1 MTKCRIKKYPNCFGT
16 YPKNSHCSVYL
27 KEFKKLSNNWYLCKK
42 NCQLDLS
49 KIAQSDHTVFGGRH
63 SSGKGKNVL
72 SNRFFRELL
81 DGQEKLVEIEKSL
94 DEKTSEM
101 EKFVDELETENGDM
115 TAILERLTIM
125 ENDATLLDVDTGVIN
140 VELPVYRQL
149 VDAFVEDSSIDDAIY
164 VLGEALRLG
173 RLESEIYLKKV
184 RNLSRKQFFLRAIMI
199 KCRER
204 AGLADPV

>member
-1 MTKCRIKKYPNCFGT
+1 M
-16 YPKNSHCSVYL
+16 

>member
-1 MTKCRIKKYPNCFGT
+1 
-16 YPKNSHCSVYL
+16 
-27 KEFKKLSNNWYLCKK
+27 
-42 NCQLDLS
+42 
-49 KIAQSDHTVFGGRH
+49 
-63 SSGKGKNVL
+63 
-72 SNRFFRELL
+72 
-81 DGQEKLVEIEKSL
+81 
-94 DEKTSEM
+94 M

-204 AGLADPV
+204 AGLADPVWGNLNTCGSNQNKKIVCFCSSVQSYQPLEEGTVLQLPKEIPQ